1 MSGKK
6 RRDVLAAGAIVW
18 RVVGRR
24 LEVLLIHRP
33 RYDDWSWPK
42 GKLDGAHEP
51 LAMCAVREVQ
61 EETGVA
67 VRLGAKLPTVK
78 YKLGNGMRK
87 VVHYWAATP
96 VAADGP
102 AAGALHARG
111 QIDPCSPDE
120 VDQMRWVEAGKAR
133 ELLTRSDDV
142 EPLGALLDMWDD
154 DELRTWTLLVVRHG
168 RAKKRSAWEGG
179 ESTRPLTKEGQKQS
193 RRLVPILAAFGVQEV
208 ISSPWERCAATVE
221 PYAEASQDTVVHAPE
236 ITEKAAKKRP
246 GGVRALVDDLL
257 ARPREATVV
266 CTHRPV
272 LPFVLEAVTKRSPH
286 RVSKKLPKENPYLR
300 TAEVL
305 VIHMAQ
311 REHRRARVVAVE
323 LHRPHT

>member
-1 MSGKK
+1 MQ
-6 RRDVLAAGAIVW
+6 
-18 RVVGRR
+18 
-24 LEVLLIHRP
+24 VLLIHRP

-42 GKLDGAHEP
+42 GKLDNAREP

-61 EETGVA
+61 EETGIPVL
-67 VRLGAKLPTVK
+67 LGAKLPSVK
-78 YKLGNGMRK
+78 YKLANGMRK
-87 VVHYWAATP
+87 VCHYWAATP
-96 VAADGP
+96 ADVDGR
-102 AAGALHARG
+102 AAGALDARG
-111 QIDPCSPDE
+111 RIDDCSARE
-120 VDQMRWVEAGKAR
+120 VDEKRWVDARKAR

-168 RAKKRSAWEGG
+168 RAKKRSAWKGG
-179 ESTRPLTKEGQKQS
+179 ESTRPLTDNGQKQS
-193 RRLVPILAAFGVQEV
+193 RNLVPILAAFGVQEM
-208 ISSPWERCAATVE
+208 ISSPWQRCWDTVE
-221 PYAEASQDTVVHAPE
+221 PYARASDTTVLQAPE
-236 ITEKAAKKRP
+236 ITEKTAKKRP

-257 ARPREATVV
+257 ARPREVTAV

-272 LPFVLEAVTKRSPH
+272 LPFVLEAIAKRSPH
-286 RVSKKLPKENPYLR
+286 RVAKRLPQENPYLR

-323 LHRPHT
+323 VHRPHG